1 MHLCPSGA
9 LPRDR
14 AAFRRPHD
22 HAEGASPPGSR
33 AAAGAELVA
42 LVFPAV
48 LLQYVGVEGGNESFH
63 GEGTRRRRGP
73 WLPFTLTAAHSLVGG
88 GPEGSRSMPRDAAR
102 MEALSIDL

>member
-1 MHLCPSGA
+1 M
-9 LPRDR
+9 
-14 AAFRRPHD
+14 
-22 HAEGASPPGSR
+22 
-33 AAAGAELVA
+33 VA

-63 GEGTRRRRGP
+63 GEGTRGRRRP
-73 WLPFTLTAAHSLVGG
+73 PTLTAAHSLVGG